1 MIMDLKLKY
10 KMFRAKPSDTL
21 SKTYTYY
28 KTLLNELTNDGV
40 TISKHEI
47 NVDFV
52 NSLLE
57 KWLSFSQGLR
67 NANHTQTLD
76 LADIYGRFVYE
87 DNLIFRRYSNT
98 KNVLISTPSDSP
110 ISTAFFSNNID
121 KEEVSGD
128 EEETRVKYLMAL
140 ADDELFVGKNHT
152 RNGEW
157 IDITIKKVSLKQA
170 KLEAVTFQIQ
180 NTKLTKLN
188 DALQDQLKEERKLS
202 ESSSKNDAK
211 DNTFVPA
218 SLDYDHEVIPK
229 SKDGVERINLDSK
242 LLNFNTGR
250 ILVPNSKTVNKCLQL
265 TEAPSDPKS
274 SNGSGSKPQT
284 LLPPL
289 KNLQGTSPR
298 FKVMTLTYQDHFLK
312 ERSGLGRMKHT
323 KPETQESSNKNVSGR
338 VTYSVPTEV
347 KTNDQESKIIELT
360 KLV

>member
-10 KMFRAKPSDTL
+10 KMFKAKPSNTL
-21 SKTYTYY
+21 SKTYTHY
-28 KTLLNELTNDGV
+28 KTLLNKLTNDGV
-40 TISKHEI
+40 TLSKHEI
-47 NVDFV
+47 NVDFM

-87 DNLIFRRYSNT
+87 DNLISRRYSDT

-110 ISTAFFSNNID
+110 ISTAFFSNNIVHD
-121 KEEVSGD
+121 FQENYDDEADERTSEECIKDLDIEFHEMALLANSKCFIKRKNNFSDEEEVSGD
-128 EEETRVKYLMAL
+128 EEETQVKYLMAL
-140 ADDELFVGKNHT
+140 ADDELSVGKNHT

-157 IDITIKKVSLKQA
+157 IDITIKKVNILLIMDEDSDWQNYLIYINIDLKDDLLSLKQA
-170 KLEAVTFQIQ
+170 KLEVVTFQIQ

-211 DNTFVPA
+211 DNPFVPA

-265 TEAPSDPKS
+265 TEAPSDPES
-274 SNGSGSKPQT
+274 SNGSGSKP
-284 LLPPL
+284 
-289 KNLQGTSPR
+289 
-298 FKVMTLTYQDHFLK
+298 
-312 ERSGLGRMKHT
+312 
-323 KPETQESSNKNVSGR
+323 
-338 VTYSVPTEV
+338 
-347 KTNDQESKIIELT
+347 
-360 KLV
+360 